1 MPGKHLLAAPVVCLF
16 VFCLLGGKKIAEPA
30 FDPSVLDVR
39 DGDVFFQHLPGK
51 LGAVIAD
58 VTDSSL
64 THCGMIVHVRGKP
77 HIIEAIGPVRCISLA
92 KWLKQGDRG
101 HFLQMRIK
109 TVTDDQIAGTVKA
122 AQSLLGLPYDLQ
134 YELDDQK
141 IYCSE
146 LIYKAYL
153 RGAGIE
159 VGKKEALGDLH
170 WRRHEKF
177 IRVLAGGELPLDRQM
192 VTPLSIARDPQFKLM
207 YSTFPERKSE
217 PRYDESA
224 LAGKWSGDYTI
235 KDLVPAMA
243 TVEFDATGK
252 FASGDI
258 QLADGT
264 IVPIRGLKVKPFKAQ
279 REFSAE
285 LRDAR
290 DIRAAIDARIQDECR
305 SIIGTWRDD
314 LGNRGV
320 FAFARQPPDSE

>member
-1 MPGKHLLAAPVVCLF
+1 MSVKWYFTTPLFCL
-16 VFCLLGGKKIAEPA
+16 VLVCLLGGKKISEPG
-30 FDPSVLDVR
+30 FDPAVLDVR

-51 LGAVIAD
+51 LGSVIAD

-64 THCGMIVHVRGKP
+64 THCGMAVHVGGEA
-77 HIIEAIGPVRCISLA
+77 HIIEAIGPVRCIPLA

-101 HFLQMRIK
+101 HFLQMRLK
-109 TVTDDQIAGTVKA
+109 SLTDDQIAKTVKA
-122 AQSLLGLPYDLQ
+122 AESLLGLPYDLQ

-146 LIYKAYL
+146 LVYKAYV

-159 VGKKEALGDLH
+159 VGKKETLGDLN

-192 VTPLSIARDPQFKLM
+192 VTPQSIAGDPQFKLM

-217 PRYDESA
+217 PRYNESV

-235 KDLVPAMA
+235 KDLVPATA
-243 TVEFDATGK
+243 SVEFDATGN
-252 FASGDI
+252 FVAGGI
-258 QLADGT
+258 QVADGAV
-264 IVPIRGLKVKPFKAQ
+264 VPIRSLQVKPFRSQ

-290 DIRAAIDARIQDECR
+290 DIRAAVEARIRDEGRC
-305 SIIGTWRDD
+305 IIGTWRDD

-320 FAFARQPPDSE
+320 FAFARQPPESE

>member
-1 MPGKHLLAAPVVCLF
+1 MSARWYFTTPLLCL
-16 VFCLLGGKKIAEPA
+16 VLTCLLGGKKIAEPA
-30 FDPSVLDVR
+30 FDPALLDVK

-58 VTDSSL
+58 VTDSPL
-64 THCGMIVHVRGKP
+64 THCGMVVHVRGAA
-77 HIIEAIGPVRCISLA
+77 HIIEAIGPVRSIPLG

-101 HFLQMRIK
+101 HFLQMRLK
-109 TVTDDQIAGTVKA
+109 TVTDEQIASTVKA

-134 YELDDQK
+134 YELDDRK

-146 LIYKAYL
+146 LVYKAYS
-153 RGAGIE
+153 RGADIE
-159 VGKKEALGDLH
+159 VGKKEALGDLN

-192 VTPLSIARDPQFKLM
+192 VTPLSIARDPQFKIM

-235 KDLVPAMA
+235 KDLVPATA

-252 FASGDI
+252 FMSGDI
-258 QLADGT
+258 HLADGAV
-264 IVPIRGLKVKPFKAQ
+264 VPIRGLQVRPFHAR
-279 REFSAE
+279 REFSAD

-290 DIRAAIDARIQDECR
+290 DLRAAIDARIRDEGRC
-305 SIIGTWRDD
+305 ILGTWCDD

-320 FAFARQPPDSE
+320 FAFAKQPPESE

>member
-1 MPGKHLLAAPVVCLF
+1 MSAKWYFTTPLLCL
-16 VFCLLGGKKIAEPA
+16 VLICLLGGKKIAEPA
-30 FDPSVLDVR
+30 FDPAVLDVK

-64 THCGMIVHVRGKP
+64 THCGMIVHLRGEP
-77 HIIEAIGPVRCISLA
+77 HMIEAIVPVRCVPLA
-92 KWLKQGDRG
+92 KWRNQGDRG
-101 HFLQMRIK
+101 HFLLMRMK
-109 TVTDDQIAGTVKA
+109 SVTDDQLASTVKA

-134 YELDDQK
+134 YELDDRK

-146 LIYKAYL
+146 LVYKAYS
-153 RGAGIE
+153 RGADIG
-159 VGKKEALGDLH
+159 VGKKEALGDLN

-192 VTPLSIARDPQFKLM
+192 VTPLSIARDPQFKMM

-224 LAGKWSGDYTI
+224 LAGIWSGDYTI
-235 KDLVPAMA
+235 KDLVPATA
-243 TVEFDATGK
+243 RVEFDATGK
-252 FASGDI
+252 FVAGDI
-258 QLADGT
+258 QLADGAV
-264 IVPIRGLKVKPFKAQ
+264 VPIKTLQVKPFHAR

-290 DIRAAIDARIQDECR
+290 DIRASIDARIRDEGRC
-305 SIIGTWRDD
+305 ILGTWRDD

-320 FAFARQPPDSE
+320 FAFARQPPQSE